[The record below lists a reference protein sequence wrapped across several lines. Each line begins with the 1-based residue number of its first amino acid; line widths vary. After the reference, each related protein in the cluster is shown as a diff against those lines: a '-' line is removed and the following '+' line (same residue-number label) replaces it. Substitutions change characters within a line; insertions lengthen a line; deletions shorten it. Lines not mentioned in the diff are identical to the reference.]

1 MATTTPPTPRIGS
14 PEDLRAVTG
23 ASFTV
28 SDQQW
33 AAISAPPAPGVV
45 IAGAGSGKTE
55 LMSARVI
62 YLVANGSVAPD
73 EVLGLTFTTKATAEL
88 SHRIRGALARAG
100 LDRGV
105 VPDDGGP
112 TELLEPTVSTY
123 NAYAAGLLA
132 EHGLRI
138 GHESDVRI
146 MGDASRFQL
155 AQRVIAEHRREVRHL
170 SDHPPTVIQW
180 LLALDGAMNE
190 HLVSPDRIRSW
201 QAHERP
207 LFETE
212 LRDLMLQKRTK
223 GKQDLVR
230 TVLEKMDQRRE
241 LLDLVVAYREM
252 KARYRLMD
260 FSDQIAGA
268 CRIAEEF
275 PEVAAAERAAYKVVL
290 LDEYQDTSVAQAQ
303 LLARLFSGPD
313 AASGRGHAVTAVGDP
328 NQAIYGWRGASVANI
343 AHFREQFPQ
352 ADGTP
357 SARFSLTVNRRSD
370 RRILDVA
377 NALAQPLLREQAGL
391 VEPLEWKPDAEEGVV
406 RSVVHRTAAD
416 ELAWLVDEV
425 RAAHERIRDQALA
438 GARQARLERRFDDAR
453 ALDEKAEACWKEVG
467 VLVRTNKEGAAAYDA
482 LSAAGVPVEIVG
494 LGGLIRLPEVAQVV
508 ATLSLLEDLTD
519 NASLLTLLAGPRW
532 EIGVRD
538 LALLGRRSVELARGQ
553 WRDADDRSITEQ
565 LSDSVAGVD
574 PTELASL
581 NEALESP
588 GDLPYSPE
596 ARERFARLADEL
608 AHLRSYVG
616 EPLLDLLRRIIDV
629 TGLDTELASSTSPAA
644 EARRE
649 NLDLFVK
656 AVADFQAVDGT
667 VTLPALNAWLAVED
681 DNAGGLDLA
690 PPSESDSVK
699 LLTVHRSKGLEY
711 DVVLMIGVA
720 EERFPSNR
728 ARSQWTSVCHE
739 LPGRLR
745 GDADSVPQLEERSA
759 DGIVALKDEVKTHHA
774 MEELRLGYVAYTRA
788 RHEFVVSSHVWGSR
802 QKPLKPSPYLL
813 TVREMERRWGADLA
827 PWHVPGDDETHPAE
841 EEATRVEW
849 PSTERSEERLRREEA
864 ARRVLAADPGRADD
878 REALAWAVT
887 PDGESA
893 ADRVARWDDE
903 IERLLL
909 EERARRST
917 TSEVAVPSSLSATA
931 LMRLREDPDGF
942 ALDLLRPMPRP
953 PAPAARFGT
962 RFHAW
967 VEARFGQQGLLDPDD
982 LPGRFDD
989 DIDDDAD
996 LEALQK
1002 AFESGEFADLAPH
1015 AVEAPFSLVLD
1026 GTVVRGR
1033 IDAVYVEPGEHLGD
1047 PPRFLVVDW
1056 KTHRH
1061 ETADPTQLAL
1071 YRLAWAELAQVPVD
1085 QVSAAF
1091 HYVRSGR
1098 TVRYDDLPG
1107 RDELTALLHG
1117 DAGTAE
1123 EVEGSS

>member
-1 MATTTPPTPRIGS
+1 MSTTTPPVRIAS
-14 PEDLRAVTG
+14 PQDLRAVTG

-62 YLVANGSVAPD
+62 YLVANGFVAPD

-100 LDRGV
+100 LDRGA
-105 VPDDGGP
+105 VPEDGGP

-123 NAYAAGLLA
+123 NAYAAGLLG

-138 GHESDVRI
+138 GHEPDVRV

-155 AQRVIAEHRREVRHL
+155 AQRVIAEHRREVTHL
-170 SDHPPTVIQW
+170 SDHPPTVIGW
-180 LLALDGAMNE
+180 LLALDGAMSE
-190 HLVSPDRIRSW
+190 HLVTPAQVRAL

-207 LFETE
+207 LFAAE
-212 LRDLMLQKRTK
+212 LADLARHPRTK

-230 TVLEKMDQRRE
+230 TVLEKMDQRHE

-252 KARYRLMD
+252 KARLRLMD

-275 PEVAAAERAAYKVVL
+275 PEVAAAERARFKVVL

-313 AASGRGHAVTAVGDP
+313 ATSGRGHAVTAVGDP

-343 AHFREQFPQ
+343 AHFREQFPN

-377 NALAQPLLREQAGL
+377 NVLARPLLEEQAGL

-416 ELAWLVDEV
+416 ELTWLVDEV
-425 RAAHERIRDQALA
+425 RSAHDRIRTQALA
-438 GARQARLERRFDDAR
+438 DARRARLDKRFDDAR
-453 ALDEKAEACWKEVG
+453 ALDEKAEACWKEIG

-482 LSAAGVPVEIVG
+482 LSAAGIPVEIVG

-538 LALLGRRSVELARGQ
+538 LALLGRRSAELARGQ
-553 WRDADDRSITEQ
+553 WREVDERTVAEQ
-565 LSDSVAGVD
+565 LSDAVAGAD

-588 GDLPYSPE
+588 GDLPYSPQ
-596 ARERFARLADEL
+596 ARDRFARLAEEL
-608 AHLRSYVG
+608 AHLRTYVG

-644 EARRE
+644 LARRD
-649 NLDLFVK
+649 NLDLFVQ

-667 VTLPALNAWLAVED
+667 VTLPALNAWLEVED
-681 DNAGGLDLA
+681 AEGGGLDLA

-711 DVVLMIGVA
+711 DVVFMIGVA
-720 EERFPSNR
+720 EEKFPSNR
-728 ARSQWTSVCHE
+728 ARSQWTTVCHE
-739 LPGRLR
+739 LPSRLR
-745 GDADSVPQLEERSA
+745 GDAASVPQLEERSA
-759 DGIVALKDEVKTHHA
+759 EGLTELKAEVKVHHE

-813 TVREMERRWGADLA
+813 TVREMEKRWGIDLA
-827 PWHVPGDDETHPAE
+827 EWYAPAEDEAHPALA
-841 EEATRVEW
+841 EASRVEW
-849 PSTERSEERLRREEA
+849 PSSDRSEERIRREEA
-864 ARRVLAADPGRADD
+864 ARRVLAADPTEVDD
-878 REALAWAVT
+878 RAALADVVT
-887 PDGESA
+887 AEGESA
-893 ADRVARWDDE
+893 AAVVERWDQE

-909 EERARRST
+909 EERTKRRAT
-917 TSEVAVPSSLSATA
+917 TEVPLPASLSATA
-931 LMRLREDPDGF
+931 LLRLREDPDGF

-982 LPGRFDD
+982 LPGRFDT

-1002 AFESGEFADLAPH
+1002 AFESGDFADRPPH

-1026 GTVVRGR
+1026 QTVVRGR
-1033 IDAVYVEPGEHLGD
+1033 IDAVYTEPAVRSGD
-1047 PPRFLVVDW
+1047 PERFLVVDW

-1061 ETADPTQLAL
+1061 ESADPLQLAI
-1071 YRLAWAELAQVPVD
+1071 YRVAWAELAQVPVE
-1085 QVSAAF
+1085 QVAAAF

-1098 TVRYDDLPG
+1098 TVRFDDLPG
-1107 RDELTALLHG
+1107 RDELASLLRQPP
-1117 DAGTAE
+1117 A
-1123 EVEGSS
+1123 S